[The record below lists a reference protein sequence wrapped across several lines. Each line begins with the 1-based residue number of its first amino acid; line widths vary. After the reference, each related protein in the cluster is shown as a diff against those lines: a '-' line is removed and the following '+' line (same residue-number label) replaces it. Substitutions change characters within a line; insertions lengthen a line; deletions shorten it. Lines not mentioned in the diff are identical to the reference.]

1 VSEATDDSKTNGCA
15 VHGKVAILQYGVL
28 ASVEDKGVRVV
39 DPTQVL
45 KGVLDTAVLGALR
58 DQPSY
63 GYDLVRHLRD
73 QGFSEIADASV
84 YGTLRRL
91 YRAGYLT
98 SEIVESESGPP
109 RKYYTLNRA
118 GEAELTHSKKI
129 WNRII
134 ETMDRILNQESS
146 DEQDR

>member
-1 VSEATDDSKTNGCA
+1 M
-15 VHGKVAILQYGVL
+15 
-28 ASVEDKGVRVV
+28 

-45 KGVLDTAVLGALR
+45 KGVLATAVLGALR

-91 YRAGYLT
+91 HRGGYLT

-109 RKYYTLNRA
+109 RKYYALNRA
-118 GEAELTHSKKI
+118 GEVELTHSRKI
-129 WNRII
+129 WNGII